1 MTILTLLAAL
11 LLSAF
16 AFITFAV
23 VPFVTRPAMLFDKGP
38 AHARMMGILIC
49 AVVAVAVLFVMNP
62 DHMIDLKPRFW
73 EAAGLA
79 GFSAIFWLPW
89 YLFAFTRRANLIKAT
104 TPRDRS

>member
-1 MTILTLLAAL
+1 
-11 LLSAF
+11 
-16 AFITFAV
+16 
-23 VPFVTRPAMLFDKGP
+23 
-38 AHARMMGILIC
+38 
-49 AVVAVAVLFVMNP
+49 LFVMNP

-104 TPRDRS
+104 TPRDPS

>member
-1 MTILTLLAAL
+1 MTAL
-11 LLSAF
+11 LLTTLALA

-49 AVVAVAVLFVMNP
+49 GVTAIILLFFFNP
-62 DHMIDLKPRFW
+62 DHLTDLKPRAW
-73 EAAGLA
+73 EAVALA

-89 YLFAFTRRANLIKAT
+89 YLFAFSRRAEKVKAS
-104 TPRDRS
+104 TPRSVK

>member
-1 MTILTLLAAL
+1 MTLLL
-11 LLSAF
+11 LTTLAAF
-16 AFITFAV
+16 AFITFLV

-49 AVVAVAVLFVMNP
+49 AVVAVLVLFALNP
-62 DHMIDLKPRFW
+62 DHMTDLKPRFW

-89 YLFAFTRRANLIKAT
+89 YLFVFTRRANLAKEK
-104 TPRDRS
+104 S

>member
-1 MTILTLLAAL
+1 LDILILASLTLA
-11 LLSAF
+11 AF
-16 AFITFAV
+16 AFITFLV

-49 AVVAVAVLFVMNP
+49 AVVVVLVLFALNP
-62 DHMIDLKPRFW
+62 DHMTDLKPRFW

-89 YLFAFTRRANLIKAT
+89 YLFAFTRRANLVKEK
-104 TPRDRS
+104 P